1 MSRKIEELDEIRE
14 RLRKRAENLELDGL
28 MVEQVSLD
36 LERFNEIKERA
47 TLNIAQQAINI
58 DEDERLQQTRKKID
72 RLRKRV

>member
-47 TLNIAQQAINI
+47 TLNIAQQTINI
-58 DEDERLQQTRKKID
+58 DEDERL
-72 RLRKRV
+72 